1 MTETT
6 SPPEHGVSDKGL
18 KSGAIGL
25 LSTTVIGVASTAP
38 GYSIAAS
45 LTAIAAAASADV
57 GNQAPA
63 ILLIAFVPMLFIA
76 AAYKYL
82 NRADPDCGTT
92 FTWVTRAVGPKS
104 GWIAGWAI
112 IVADLV
118 FMPSA
123 GQIAGSYTF
132 QLFGAD
138 GIAQNTGGFWVTFVG
153 AIFIL
158 LMTWIC
164 VVGIELN
171 ARTQF
176 VLLVAELVIL
186 VIFSGLALYQAIV
199 SKDPHTV
206 TPAWSWLNPFAIKN
220 SSALAGGM
228 VVAVFFYWGWDTAV
242 AVNEETKDSRRTPG
256 IAAVV
261 STLVLV
267 LTYVVV
273 AVAAQS
279 VRGAGFVANDSSGD
293 ILGALGK
300 TVMGSGWSKLLV
312 LAVLSS
318 AIATTQTTILPAARS
333 GLAMGAHKALPDWF
347 AKIDPRHLTPANA
360 TWFFGGLSVIWYLG
374 LTLLSNQLGGSGNV
388 LGASIA
394 AVGLMI
400 AFYYGATG
408 YACVIYFWRHL
419 TKSWKSFLYVG
430 VGPFLGA
437 VILTWVFVKSTWD
450 FRNDQGN
457 GALFGVSLEFVT
469 GIGMLVIGIPLMLWW
484 RSRQRDFFDLRR
496 DPPELRP
503 GPFEG
508 EAPPLGGVRVTE
520 D

>member
-1 MTETT
+1 MTDTT
-6 SPPEHGVSDKGL
+6 NAPSAESGVSDKGL

-25 LSTTVIGVASTAP
+25 MSTTVIGVASTAP
-38 GYSIAAS
+38 GYSLAAS
-45 LTAIAAAASADV
+45 LTAIAAAANAEV

-63 ILLIAFVPMLFIA
+63 ILLVAFVPMLCIA

-92 FTWVTRAVGPKS
+92 FTWMTRAVGPKS

-138 GIAQNTGGFWVTFVG
+138 GLAVDTFWVTLIGVV
-153 AIFIL
+153 FIL

-164 VVGIELN
+164 VIGIELN
-171 ARTQF
+171 ARTQL
-176 VLLVAELVIL
+176 VLLIAELVIL
-186 VIFSGLALYQAIV
+186 GVFSALALWQAIV
-199 SKDPHTV
+199 SGDAGTASPSL
-206 TPAWSWLNPFAIKN
+206 SWLNPLEIKS

-228 VVAVFFYWGWDTAV
+228 VIAVFFYWGWDTAV
-242 AVNEETKDSRRTPG
+242 SVNEETKDSRRTPG
-256 IAAVV
+256 VAAVI

-267 LTYVVV
+267 GTYVIT

-279 VRGAGFVANDSSGD
+279 VRGAGFVAKDESGD

-300 TVMGSGWSKLLV
+300 NVMGSGWSKLLV
-312 LAVLSS
+312 LAVLTS

-333 GLAMGAHKALPDWF
+333 SLAMGAHKAFPDWF
-347 AKIDPRHLTPANA
+347 ARIDERYLTPANA
-360 TWFFGGLSVIWYLG
+360 TWAFGAISAIWYVV
-374 LTLLSNQLGGSGNV
+374 LTLLSENV
-388 LGASIA
+388 LNASIA

-400 AFYYGATG
+400 AFYYAATG
-408 YACVIYFWRHL
+408 YACVIYFRRHL
-419 TKSWKSFLYVG
+419 LSNVKTFVYVG
-430 VGPFLGA
+430 LAPFFGA
-437 VILTWVFVKSTWD
+437 AVLTWVFAKSAWD
-450 FRNDQGN
+450 FRNDQGS
-457 GALFGVSLEFVT
+457 GTLFGVSLE
-469 GIGMLVIGIPLMLWW
+469 LVVGVGLLLLGIPLMLIWW
-484 RSRQRDFFDLRR
+484 SRQPAFFRLRR
-496 DPPELRP
+496 DPLDARP
-503 GPFEG
+503 SPHKG
-508 EAPPLGGVRVTE
+508 EAPPLGGLRVTE